1 MNAIRMNS
9 RRNTALLVHLL
20 LIVGAGLMVIPFVW
34 MLLTSVKTLGE
45 AAQVPPVLFPAK
57 FQWDNYL
64 KAVVSLPFMK
74 LYFNTTVT
82 TIAKVLG
89 QLLFCSMAAFAFA
102 RLRFPG
108 RDVLFLISLSVLMIP
123 GQVYIIPQYLIMK
136 DFGWLNTLTALIAP
150 GLFSVFGTFLL
161 RQFFLTIPKELE
173 EAATL
178 DGCSHFGIYWR
189 IMLPLAKSGLTALA
203 IMTTLWSWNDL
214 LWPLIV
220 NKSLNM
226 MPLSAGLAYL
236 QGEHFTNYPV
246 LMAGSILAIWPM
258 IIMFMLFQ
266 RSFIEGI
273 ALTGTKG

>member
-1 MNAIRMNS
+1 
-9 RRNTALLVHLL
+9 
-20 LIVGAGLMVIPFVW
+20 MVTPFVW
-34 MLLTSVKTLGE
+34 MLLTSVKSLGE
-45 AAQVPPVLFPAK
+45 ASQVPPVIIPPTFH
-57 FQWDNYL
+57 WDNYA
-64 KAVVSLPFMK
+64 KAIVSLPFMTF
-74 LYFNTTVT
+74 YFNTSFT
-82 TIAKVLG
+82 TLAKVVG
-89 QLLFCSMAAFAFA
+89 QLLFCSMASFAFA

-108 RDVLFLISLSVLMIP
+108 RDAIFMISLSVLMIP

-136 DFGWLNTLTALIAP
+136 DFHWLNTLAALIVP

-161 RQFFLTIPKELE
+161 RQFFMTIPKELE

-178 DGCSHFGIYWR
+178 DGCSYFGIYWR
-189 IMLPLAKSGLTALA
+189 IMLPLSKSGLTALA
-203 IMTTLWSWNDL
+203 IMTILWSWNDL

-220 NKSLNM
+220 NKSLTKM
-226 MPLSAGLAYL
+226 TLSAGLAYL

-258 IIMFMLFQ
+258 IVMFILFQ